1 MVATAN
7 TAEAVKMVKA
17 VKNCVPASFCNKP
30 VLSPITKKVKEISNT
45 DTMPMPEIGLEDEPI
60 KPAI

>member
-1 MVATAN
+1 MVATAK

-17 VKNCVPASFCNKP
+17 VKNWVPASFCNRP
-30 VLSPITKKVKEISNT
+30 ELSPMIKKVKEISKT
-45 DTMPMPEIGLEDEPI
+45 EMMPIPEIGLEEEPI